1 MSAAWVTVL
10 VLFVITVALRVAGPI
25 TVGGRQMPDRATEVI
40 ALVAP
45 AVLAGLIVYEAIGD
59 PGGGV
64 APDERLAGIAAAAAA
79 VLLRAP
85 LLVVVVVAAIAAAG
99 VRLVS

>member
-1 MSAAWVTVL
+1 MTGAWITVGA
-10 VLFVITVALRVAGPI
+10 LFVITAGLRAVGPV
-25 TVGGRQMPDRATEVI
+25 TVGGRSMPGWAGGVI

-45 AVLAGLIVYEAIGD
+45 AVLAGLIVYEAVGD

-64 APDERLAGIAAAAAA
+64 APDERLAGIAAAGAA
-79 VLLRAP
+79 VAARAP
-85 LLVVVVVAAIAAAG
+85 LLVVVAVAPAVTAG